1 MNSLTDKSAATPQKY
16 RLGYR
21 REDAFVRLSPFDP
34 MLTEVG
40 RLRYQGNDYAIL
52 RHDRSGALCARNI
65 HAVGPHLIRA
75 FRV

>member
-1 MNSLTDKSAATPQKY
+1 MNTLTDKPTTTPQNY

-21 REDAFVRLSPFDP
+21 REDYFVRLSPFDP

-40 RLRYQGNDYAIL
+40 RLRHLGREYAVL
-52 RHDRSGALCARNI
+52 RHDRTGGLYAWDI
-65 HAVGPHLIRA
+65 FAVGPRLIRA